1 MILKC
6 KWVGVMF
13 YWQLRLW
20 MSQAQKNVINC
31 TVFARS
37 EEGSVISFGCF
48 YQIAADFGKFG

>member
-1 MILKC
+1 
-6 KWVGVMF
+6 MF
-13 YWQLRLW
+13 YCQLRMW

-48 YQIAADFGKFG
+48 YQIAADFGKFGPIN